1 MKKNTALDWANMM
14 DVTVEE
20 FNQNLAELG
29 YQSKDSENQKW
40 LRTPKGIEHS
50 EQFCGRILWDMDAFF
65 DALKLQGKKTGE
77 FFYCEKCGSYNKV
90 EKEEKFNFICKAC
103 GYPEV
108 SIKQAK
114 IAQDAN
120 VLWWNHIKECVRKE
134 GNITE
139 TLYMTWIEP
148 LQHRVIENRIFVEV
162 PYEAVAIQY
171 VRNKYRELFKEVIKR
186 ETGKKYIVSFVQP
199 GEILIEDE

>member
-1 MKKNTALDWANMM
+1 MKKNTALDWANMIDITM
-14 DVTVEE
+14 NE
-20 FNQNLAELG
+20 FNENLAELG
-29 YQSKDSENQKW
+29 YQTKNPDDQSW
-40 LRTPKGIEHS
+40 LRTPKGTEHS
-50 EQFCGRILWDMDAFF
+50 ERFCGRILWDMDAFF
-65 DALKLQGKKTGE
+65 DVLKLQGKKTGQ

-90 EKEEKFNFICKAC
+90 EEDEKFNFICKAC
-103 GYPEV
+103 GYPEM
-108 SIKQAK
+108 SIKKAK

-139 TLYMTWIEP
+139 TPYTTWIDP
-148 LQHRVIENRIFVEV
+148 LQHRVIENRIFVEA
-162 PYEAVAIQY
+162 PYDEVAIQY